1 MHVILRSKEQNLSKG
16 TAMQCHTTRRDGGC
30 TDQLVGKCQVANKRI
45 ADSWSC
51 CTQTVSCK
59 LISFSQPIG
68 LIPNVTQDI
77 QTGVVN

>member
-1 MHVILRSKEQNLSKG
+1 MHLILRSKDQNLSKG
-16 TAMQCHTTRRDGGC
+16 TAMQRHTTRGDGGC

-45 ADSWSC
+45 ADSWSS

-68 LIPNVTQDI
+68 LKS
-77 QTGVVN
+77 